1 MEHSEE
7 WRRFEA
13 ASESLEATI
22 AELEDATYDFRQSVQ
37 KARTR
42 KDFAKMAES
51 FAEEVRRAYAD
62 AKDAADYMYARA
74 ESLNAEFSNAEE
86 AEARGGYNVLP
97 DLSAVNYA
105 DLLELRQIVGE
116 WLVSKRYEFV
126 TPSLVP

>member
-22 AELEDATYDFRQSVQ
+22 AELEDAAYDFRQSVQ
-37 KARTR
+37 DARTR

-51 FAEEVRRAYAD
+51 FAEEVRRAYTD

-86 AEARGGYNVLP
+86 AETRGGHNVLP

-116 WLVSKRYEFV
+116 WLVAKKYEFV